1 LNIHNQFDKL
11 VGEQLVTMEK
21 LLFVQSEIERCQK
34 LQQELTELQDT
45 TKIESIQNEI
55 NQMKKELHEIQK
67 TFERQTEEVIK
78 TYQIEHI

>member
-1 LNIHNQFDKL
+1 MNIHNRFDKL
-11 VGEQLVTMEK
+11 VGEQLETMEK

-34 LQQELTELQDT
+34 LQEELTELHDT

-55 NQMKKELHEIQK
+55 DQMKQELHEIQK

>member
-1 LNIHNQFDKL
+1 MNIHNQFDKL